1 MDDITDQLP
10 TDIDALQ
17 ELVAAA
23 RAERDAAIARCD
35 TAIAE
40 RDHALSQMDR
50 LRHLLRQLQR
60 AQFGRRSEKLDPEQ
74 LLLAIEDIEQAHAG
88 DEAAE
93 DKKDP
98 AGARKR
104 ADKRRADRG
113 ALPAHLPHI
122 DVTIAPEDTN
132 CPCCRAPMHV
142 IGEETSKRL
151 DVVPA
156 QFRVIVT
163 HRPKY
168 ACRACTDG
176 VVQAPAPER
185 LIKGGLP
192 TEAMVAFV
200 LVAKY
205 AWHLPLYRQAQML
218 LAQGIDI
225 KRAVLAFWVG
235 YAAAELHP
243 LWLRLREI
251 ILTAG
256 KIAVDETTA
265 PVLDPGRGRTKKGF
279 FWAIARDDRPWGGTD
294 PPAVAYTYAPG
305 RGAVHA
311 LKLLDGYRGIVQC
324 DGYAAYKT
332 IANAASGEAITL
344 AFCWS
349 HLRRRFFDIAESGPA
364 PIASEAL
371 ARIAA
376 LYAIEKTIRGRSA
389 DERRAVRQ
397 TRSKPLVLA
406 LKAWFAQ
413 QLTRVSGK
421 ATIAEHIRY
430 ALNHWDGLTRFL
442 DDGRIE
448 LDTNIVERSI
458 RPLVLN
464 RKNALF
470 AGHDQGAENWACIA
484 SLIETCKLC
493 GVEPQAYLTDVL
505 TKLVNLWPASRLDEL
520 MPWAWA
526 AERGR
531 SLAA

>member
-1 MDDITDQLP
+1 MSVVGDMTDHLP
-10 TDIDALQ
+10 ADIDALQ
-17 ELVAAA
+17 ALVEAA
-23 RAERDAAIARCD
+23 RAERDGAIAKYD
-35 TAIAE
+35 AAIAE

-74 LLLAIEDIEQAHAG
+74 LQLAIEDIEQAVAC

-93 DKKDP
+93 DKKDL
-98 AGARKR
+98 AGARER
-104 ADKRRADRG
+104 ADKRRANRG

-163 HRPKY
+163 HRPEF

-192 TEAMVAFV
+192 TEAMVAYV

-205 AWHLPLYRQAQML
+205 TWHLPLYRQAQML

-294 PPAVAYTYAPG
+294 PPAVAYTYRARSRRCP
-305 RGAVHA
+305 RA
-311 LKLLDGYRGIVQC
+311 Q
-324 DGYAAYKT
+324 AA
-332 IANAASGEAITL
+332 
-344 AFCWS
+344 
-349 HLRRRFFDIAESGPA
+349 RRLSRHRAM
-364 PIASEAL
+364 
-371 ARIAA
+371 
-376 LYAIEKTIRGRSA
+376 
-389 DERRAVRQ
+389 RR
-397 TRSKPLVLA
+397 L
-406 LKAWFAQ
+406 
-413 QLTRVSGK
+413 
-421 ATIAEHIRY
+421 
-430 ALNHWDGLTRFL
+430 
-442 DDGRIE
+442 
-448 LDTNIVERSI
+448 
-458 RPLVLN
+458 
-464 RKNALF
+464 
-470 AGHDQGAENWACIA
+470 
-484 SLIETCKLC
+484 
-493 GVEPQAYLTDVL
+493 
-505 TKLVNLWPASRLDEL
+505 
-520 MPWAWA
+520 
-526 AERGR
+526 
-531 SLAA
+531 

>member
-1 MDDITDQLP
+1 VVDVDDITDQLP

-40 RDHALSQMDR
+40 RDHALSQMVR

-176 VVQAPAPER
+176 VVQAAAPER

-192 TEAMVAFV
+192 TEAMVAYV
-200 LVAKY
+200 LS
-205 AWHLPLYRQAQML
+205 PNMP
-218 LAQGIDI
+218 GICRSI
-225 KRAVLAFWVG
+225 
-235 YAAAELHP
+235 
-243 LWLRLREI
+243 
-251 ILTAG
+251 
-256 KIAVDETTA
+256 
-265 PVLDPGRGRTKKGF
+265 GRPRS
-279 FWAIARDDRPWGGTD
+279 
-294 PPAVAYTYAPG
+294 
-305 RGAVHA
+305 
-311 LKLLDGYRGIVQC
+311 C
-324 DGYAAYKT
+324 
-332 IANAASGEAITL
+332 
-344 AFCWS
+344 
-349 HLRRRFFDIAESGPA
+349 LRRASTSSVRYWRSGWAMP
-364 PIASEAL
+364 PPSFNRCGCGC
-371 ARIAA
+371 AR
-376 LYAIEKTIRGRSA
+376 S
-389 DERRAVRQ
+389 
-397 TRSKPLVLA
+397 S
-406 LKAWFAQ
+406 
-413 QLTRVSGK
+413 
-421 ATIAEHIRY
+421 
-430 ALNHWDGLTRFL
+430 
-442 DDGRIE
+442 
-448 LDTNIVERSI
+448 
-458 RPLVLN
+458 
-464 RKNALF
+464 
-470 AGHDQGAENWACIA
+470 
-484 SLIETCKLC
+484 
-493 GVEPQAYLTDVL
+493 
-505 TKLVNLWPASRLDEL
+505 
-520 MPWAWA
+520 
-526 AERGR
+526 
-531 SLAA
+531 

>member
-1 MDDITDQLP
+1 MPATSHSRRRHREPCDRLNKAAPRFPTSVESDSLPDVGEITDQLP
-10 TDIDALQ
+10 TDIGALQ
-17 ELVAAA
+17 ALLAAA
-23 RAERDAAIARCD
+23 RAERDGAIARCD
-35 TAIAE
+35 AAIAE
-40 RDHALSQMDR
+40 RDQALSQMDR

-74 LLLAIEDIEQAHAG
+74 LLLALEDIEQVLAG
-88 DEAAE
+88 NEAVE

-98 AGARKR
+98 AGARTR
-104 ADKRRADRG
+104 ADKRRTNRG
-113 ALPAHLPHI
+113 ALPAHLSHI

-132 CPCCRAPMHV
+132 CPCCRAPMHA

-163 HRPKY
+163 HRPKF

-200 LVAKY
+200 LIAKY

-294 PPAVAYTYAPG
+294 PPAVAFTYAPG

-311 LKLLDGYRGIVQC
+311 LKLLDRYRGIVQC
-324 DGYAAYKT
+324 DGYVAYKS
-332 IANAASGEAITL
+332 IANATRDEAITL
-344 AFCWS
+344 AFCWA
-349 HLRRRFFDIAESGPA
+349 HVRRRFYDIAQGGPA

-371 ARIAA
+371 ERIAA
-376 LYAIEKTIRGRSA
+376 LYAIEKTIRGPA
-389 DERRAVRQ
+389 PA
-397 TRSKPLVLA
+397 TA
-406 LKAWFAQ
+406 AQ
-413 QLTRVSGK
+413 WGRK
-421 ATIAEHIRY
+421 IA
-430 ALNHWDGLTRFL
+430 
-442 DDGRIE
+442 
-448 LDTNIVERSI
+448 
-458 RPLVLN
+458 
-464 RKNALF
+464 
-470 AGHDQGAENWACIA
+470 
-484 SLIETCKLC
+484 
-493 GVEPQAYLTDVL
+493 
-505 TKLVNLWPASRLDEL
+505 NL
-520 MPWAWA
+520 
-526 AERGR
+526 
-531 SLAA
+531 

>member
-1 MDDITDQLP
+1 MSETADQLP
-10 TDIDALQ
+10 SDIDALQ
-17 ELVAAA
+17 AQLAAA

-35 TAIAE
+35 AAIAE
-40 RDHALSQMDR
+40 RDQALSQMDR

-74 LLLAIEDIEQAHAG
+74 LLLAIEDIEQALAG

-98 AGARKR
+98 VDARKR
-104 ADKRRADRG
+104 ADKRRVDRG

-122 DVTIAPEDTN
+122 DVTITPEDTN

-192 TEAMVAFV
+192 TEAMVAYV
-200 LVAKY
+200 LVAKF

-218 LAQGIDI
+218 LAQGIEI

-235 YAAAELHP
+235 YAAAELQP

-251 ILTAG
+251 ILTTG
-256 KIAVDETTA
+256 KIAVDETKA
-265 PVLDPGRGRTKKGF
+265 PVLDPGRGRVKNGF

-294 PPAVAYTYAPG
+294 PPAVAYSYVPG
-305 RGAVHA
+305 RGA
-311 LKLLDGYRGIVQC
+311 
-324 DGYAAYKT
+324 
-332 IANAASGEAITL
+332 EE
-344 AFCWS
+344 
-349 HLRRRFFDIAESGPA
+349 RRR
-364 PIASEAL
+364 
-371 ARIAA
+371 
-376 LYAIEKTIRGRSA
+376 
-389 DERRAVRQ
+389 VRQ

-406 LKAWFAQ
+406 LKAWFELE
-413 QLTRVSGK
+413 LTRVSGK
-421 ATIAEHIRY
+421 AKIAEHIRY

-484 SLIETCKLC
+484 SLVETCKLC

-526 AERGR
+526 KEHTRR
-531 SLAA
+531 LAA